1 VTTPKVKTEHKGDS
15 RFYVDPL
22 AGTTYPGVTS
32 VLNTIPK
39 PFLKPWAAKLVAE
52 EAVAQNAAVT
62 ALIAAGASAAAVDM
76 LKRAPDRA
84 TQAAADMGTAAHG
97 YFEDM
102 ARGAA
107 IGDLD
112 IAPSHAGVE
121 PFLLHFEDFLDRV
134 QPEFHDLEETV
145 WSDRHR
151 YAGSFDW
158 TATIEGECVWGD
170 NKTTRSGIHAETG
183 LQLAAYRN
191 AEERIAPDGTRTPNT
206 KGDSAAVLLVR
217 PEGWK
222 LVPVRADDEVFDIF
236 VHLRRVFDYMG
247 TVQHTI
253 VGDPIAYGPDAA
265 ILDVGYRRRKPSTPA
280 RTAA

>member
-1 VTTPKVKTEHKGDS
+1 MTTPKVTTQHQGDS
-15 RFYVDPL
+15 RFYVDPI

-52 EAVAQNAAVT
+52 EAVAQHAAVT
-62 ALIAAGASAAAVDM
+62 ALIAAGASSAAIDM
-76 LKRAPDRA
+76 LKRAPDRF
-84 TQAAADMGTAAHG
+84 TQAAADMGTNAHG
-97 YFEDM
+97 YMERL
-102 ARGAA
+102 ARGEAL
-107 IGDLD
+107 GDLHIPD
-112 IAPSHAGVE
+112 DHAGVE
-121 PFLLHFEDFLDRV
+121 PFLMHFVDFLDKV

-158 TATIEGECVWGD
+158 TATIEGEFVWGD

-191 AEERIAPDGTRTPNT
+191 AEERIAPDGTRSPNT
-206 KGDSAAVLLVR
+206 KGDRAAVLLVR

-222 LVPVRADDEVFDIF
+222 LVPVRADDAMFDWF
-236 VHLRRVFDYMG
+236 VSLRHVFDYTRDG
-247 TVQHTI
+247 HKTV
-253 VGDPIAYGPDAA
+253 VGDPVAYGPDEA
-265 ILDVGYRRRKPSTPA
+265 ILDVGYRRRTPA
-280 RTAA
+280 KTAAK